1 MSCIAS
7 AHAGERQ
14 EEVSVWA
21 SSCGTQFTRFTS
33 TKVQILT
40 QQRCYASSSKSSC
53 GTHFTCFTSAK
64 VQILTQQRC
73 YSRSSKSSSRGL
85 ADAGVG
91 EAVDR
96 VAQVLLVVR
105 HHRLWAEDCRHQSEQ
120 GEYTELLQS
129 HLRRLPQVKKKRT
142 KNQRCGA
149 ELVACLP

>member
-21 SSCGTQFTRFTS
+21 SSCGTQLTRFTS

-40 QQRCYASSSKSSC
+40 QQRCYAS
-53 GTHFTCFTSAK
+53 
-64 VQILTQQRC
+64 
-73 YSRSSKSSSRGL
+73 SSKSSSRGL

-96 VAQVLLVVR
+96 VAQVLLLVR
-105 HHRLWAEDCRHQSEQ
+105 HHRLWAEEGRHQSEE

-129 HLRRLPQVKKKRT
+129 HLRRLPQVKKKNDI
-142 KNQRCGA
+142 KP
-149 ELVACLP
+149 AC

>member
-53 GTHFTCFTSAK
+53 GTHFSCFTIVQK

-73 YSRSSKSSSRGL
+73 YASSSKSSSRGL

-105 HHRLWAEDCRHQSEQ
+105 HHRLWAEEGRHQSEE
-120 GEYTELLQS
+120 GAYTELLQS
-129 HLRRLPQVKKKRT
+129 HLRRLPQVKKKDDI
-142 KNQRCGA
+142 KQAG
-149 ELVACLP
+149 